1 MNCYNKTV
9 EGYSNDLEEL
19 QKKPIEVIKITL
31 NEPLTIIG
39 LISIGIQK
47 TSLVKKNISDIGLR
61 TITNENVYES
71 IVKDSALLQKNSKTL
86 SSFSRT
92 PKTESSPYK

>member
-39 LISIGIQK
+39 LISIGI
-47 TSLVKKNISDIGLR
+47 
-61 TITNENVYES
+61 
-71 IVKDSALLQKNSKTL
+71 
-86 SSFSRT
+86 
-92 PKTESSPYK
+92 